1 MGSSETVPGTQRINA
16 FLLRC
21 SETLASLAD
30 DPVAVEAAS
39 RFAQALDRSTS
50 KTYEPSWLPAL
61 DSIDLVDPS
70 PLAQDFAALAPALP
84 WMPTVRASDDGAD
97 FALAPLNS
105 TLDLGELTAGIMYV
119 RPGRQYPLHQHP
131 PQELYLTISGEARWR
146 FGGHEDF
153 RPIGPLSI
161 LYNHP
166 NDRHS
171 AIAGSTP
178 LVALYLLWS

>member
-1 MGSSETVPGTQRINA
+1 MGSTETAPRAHRINA
-16 FLLRC
+16 FLLSC
-21 SETLASLAD
+21 SDTLAMAD

-39 RFAQALDRSTS
+39 RFAHALDHSAP
-50 KTYEPSWLPAL
+50 KAYEPSWLPAL
-61 DSIDLVDPS
+61 DSIDLVDES
-70 PLAQDFAALAPALP
+70 PLAQGFAALAPVLP
-84 WMPTVRASDDGAD
+84 WIPTVRATDGGTD

-131 PQELYLTISGEARWR
+131 PQELYLTISGQARWR
-146 FGGHEDF
+146 FGGHENF
-153 RPIGPLSI
+153 RPIGPLNT

-166 NDRHS
+166 NDYHS

-178 LVALYLLWS
+178 LVALYVLWS